1 VERREAWSAPAL
13 ACSGRRIRQLPCA
26 PCPSLWPGR
35 RGPIEGIEGAYAGWA
50 GTGPPLTVLLFI
62 AGVIASLTASFV
74 LVTRLERLGQ
84 RFGAPEAVLGLVT
97 ALAADSPEISTAL
110 AAMTSGQRDVGVGV
124 VLGSNV
130 FNLAALLG
138 LSALVAGRIALHRRV
153 VVFEGFVALWVAL
166 MTVAAAARVVPPGLA
181 LLLTLVVF
189 APYVVVS
196 SVPPVDRHRLPLPA
210 RAREWLA
217 SAVNEEEIELL
228 AAIHP
233 KRGRWTDAAA
243 AVVALA
249 VVVAASTVME
259 RSASTLGVRWG
270 VSTIVVGGIVLAAV
284 TSLPNAVAAVYL
296 ASRGRASATLSEAL
310 NSNALNA
317 IVGLM
322 IPAVVLHADRL
333 SAGGLVTAGWYA
345 GLTLLTLALTY
356 TVRGLDRRTG
366 SLIIAGYL
374 AFVVVLLS
382 T

>member
-1 VERREAWSAPAL
+1 MGALPAF
-13 ACSGRRIRQLPCA
+13 A
-26 PCPSLWPGR
+26 PGR
-35 RGPIEGIEGAYAGWA
+35 RGRIEGTEGAYAGWA
-50 GTGPPLTVLLFI
+50 GTGPPLTLLLFI
-62 AGVIASLTASFV
+62 AGVIASLAASFV

-110 AAMTSGQRDVGVGV
+110 AAITSGQRDVGVGV

-166 MTVAAAARVVPPGLA
+166 MTVAVAARVVSPGLG
-181 LLLTLVVF
+181 LLLTLAVF
-189 APYVVVS
+189 VPYVVVS
-196 SVPPVDRHRLPLPA
+196 SVPPVERRRLPLPV
-210 RAREWLA
+210 RWREWLA
-217 SAVNEEEIELL
+217 SAVNEEEVELL

-233 KRGRWTDAAA
+233 KRGRGTDAAA
-243 AVVALA
+243 ALVALV
-249 VVVAASTVME
+249 VVVAASTAME

-270 VSTIVVGGIVLAAV
+270 ASTIVVGGIVLAAV

-322 IPAVVLHADRL
+322 IPAVVLHVGRL

-345 GLTLLTLALTY
+345 GMTLLTLALTY

-382 T
+382 A

>member
-1 VERREAWSAPAL
+1 MV
-13 ACSGRRIRQLPCA
+13 G
-26 PCPSLWPGR
+26 
-35 RGPIEGIEGAYAGWA
+35 
-50 GTGPPLTVLLFI
+50 VL
-62 AGVIASLTASFV
+62 ASLAASVV

-84 RFGAPEAVLGLVT
+84 RLGAPEAVLGLVT
-97 ALAADSPEISTAL
+97 ALAADSPEISAAL
-110 AAMTSGQRDVGVGV
+110 AAISNGQREVGVGV

-138 LSALVAGRIALHRRV
+138 LSALVAGHVALHRRV
-153 VVFEGFVALWVAL
+153 VLFEGFVALWVAL
-166 MTVAAAARVVPPGLA
+166 VTVATATGIIAAGTSLV
-181 LLLTLVVF
+181 LTLVVF
-189 APYVVVS
+189 VPYVIVS
-196 SVPPVDRHRLPLPA
+196 ALPPARRRRLPLPA
-210 RAREWLA
+210 LWRAWLA
-217 SAVNEEEIELL
+217 SAVNEEELELL

-233 KRGRWTDAAA
+233 RRGRWTDAAA
-243 AVVALA
+243 ALVALA
-249 VVVAASTVME
+249 IVVAASTLME

-322 IPAVVLHADRL
+322 IPAFVLHVGRL
-333 SAGGLVTAGWYA
+333 PTGGLVAAGWYA
-345 GLTLLTLALTY
+345 GLTLLTLALAY

-366 SLIIAGYL
+366 ILIVAAYL
-374 AFVVVLLS
+374 AFVVVLL